1 MHDGPLLTLDDLA
14 GASEIG
20 DWKMP
25 DFKAACAYAVSQG
38 WLIVEDDVLT
48 LTAARAGWGL
58 RRPCSE
64 RSLDFIWMKKVTGWR
79 SWNAA
84 IINTC
89 AMIRHTWNVPG

>member
-1 MHDGPLLTLDDLA
+1 MLD
-14 GASEIG
+14 E
-20 DWKMP
+20 
-25 DFKAACAYAVSQG
+25 Q
-38 WLIVEDDVLT
+38 
-48 LTAARAGWGL
+48 
-58 RRPCSE
+58 CSE